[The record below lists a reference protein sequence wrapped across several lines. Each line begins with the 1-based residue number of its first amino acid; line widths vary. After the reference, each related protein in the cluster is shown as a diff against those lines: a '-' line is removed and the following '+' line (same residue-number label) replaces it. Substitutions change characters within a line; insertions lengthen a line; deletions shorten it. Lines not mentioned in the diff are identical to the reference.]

1 MAQINPVF
9 LNGKLVPIEQASV
22 SVLDRGFIFGD
33 GVYELVPVYSRVPF
47 RLDEHLTRLE
57 RSLGEAKIRN
67 PYSRA
72 QWRSN
77 IYQVIDG
84 QTFDDQG
91 VYFQVTRGVAKR
103 DHAFPKSLEP
113 TVFMMS
119 NPLVSPP
126 QAQVDKGGA
135 AVSATDNRWLRCD
148 IKSISLIGNCL
159 LRQMSAEA
167 GAVETILFRDG
178 KLTEASAS
186 NVFIVKRGVI
196 HSPPK
201 SNLILPGI
209 TYDVVSELAR
219 ANNLPIEFRDVGEAQ
234 VRAADEIWVTSS
246 SKEVLAIVELDGK
259 PVGKAPLLETSF
271 LGVLKDQGISP
282 GEKLSRP
289 QPALIFVQQLALRQI
304 PYLQLAAARSGG
316 QPFEIG

>member
-1 MAQINPVF
+1 MNPVF
-9 LNGKLVPIEQASV
+9 LNGKLVPVEQASV

-67 PYSRA
+67 PHSRA
-72 QWRSN
+72 QWRSH
-77 IYQVIDG
+77 IYQLIDA

-135 AVSATDNRWLRCD
+135 AVSAIDNRWLRCD

-196 HSPPK
+196 QSPPK

-219 ANNLPIEFRDVGEAQ
+219 ANNLPIEFRDVSEAE

-259 PVGKAPLLETSF
+259 RVADGRPGPVFRRMHQLYQDFKQTVMRAGKREA
-271 LGVLKDQGISP
+271 
-282 GEKLSRP
+282 LS
-289 QPALIFVQQLALRQI
+289 A
-304 PYLQLAAARSGG
+304 
-316 QPFEIG
+316 